1 MGVKPGRMSDTRQKS
16 SKFYQ
21 TFMKEVIKVF
31 QKTLSESTGGGI
43 PSQLIYE
50 VIITLKLKLDRD
62 TTTREYYKP
71 IYVMNIDTK
80 ILKTVLANKIQ

>member
-1 MGVKPGRMSDTRQKS
+1 MSGARQKS

-31 QKTLSESTGGGI
+31 NKLFQKILFQEEGALPNS
-43 PSQLIYE
+43 LYE
-50 VIITLKLKLDRD
+50 VIITLIPKSDRD
-62 TTTREYYKP
+62 TTTKEYYKP

-80 ILKTVLANKIQ
+80 ILRTVLAN